1 MWGKATLAMLVSSTS
16 MNAASETAI
25 AMIHGL
31 PFGCQISCPKL
42 AAAALIG
49 PYIAFKE
56 TELATVPPREGMA

>member
-16 MNAASETAI
+16 MNAASEIAI